1 MISDVKVILNK
12 RAKATSDRSYDISDI
27 PESLIKAIDDYINAK
42 FAALIN
48 GAPEA
53 LDTLG
58 EIADAMK
65 ENADVVEALELAI
78 GTKASINDLADYIL
92 AEELRPMTADEVAAM
107 IVEAKG
113 E

>member
-1 MISDVKVILNK
+1 MIDVKVFLNK
-12 RAKATSDRSYDISDI
+12 RAKATSDGSYDISNI

-48 GAPEA
+48 DAPEA

-58 EIADAMK
+58 EIANAMK
-65 ENADVVEALELAI
+65 ENADVVEELKLVI
-78 GTKASINDLADYIL
+78 GTKASKSDLSDYIL

-107 IVEAKG
+107 ITEAKG